1 MADAGQHGGAC
12 PCLRGRGKKDAGDQ
26 ALGRSRGGF
35 SSKVHAACDALGNP
49 LRFKLTAGQAGDAPR
64 ALDLINGLKTKA
76 VLADR
81 AYDSD
86 AILDAVRTQKAEAV
100 IPPNPTRSVQRDTN
114 WFLYKERH
122 KIEVMFGYLKHYR
135 RVFARFDKLAK
146 RYLAFVHFAAACL
159 LLR

>member
-1 MADAGQHGGAC
+1 M
-12 PCLRGRGKKDAGDQ
+12 
-26 ALGRSRGGF
+26 GGF

-64 ALDLINGLKTKA
+64 ALDLIEGLETKA

-86 AILDAVRTQKAEAV
+86 AILETVRTKKAEAV
-100 IPPNPTRSVQRDTN
+100 IPPKPTRSVQRDTN

-146 RYLAFVHFAAACL
+146 RYLAFVHFAAVCG